1 MKQQSTDT
9 QVIDSGM
16 VKLTIKQYSKAFDV
30 SDTTTRTRVREEQVT
45 AYKQNNKWVIEVDKN
60 QVPNLVDSS
69 DSQLISESDTL
80 TKLLDAKDKQIAQL
94 EASVEHLRL
103 RLEQVDER
111 SERQDAI
118 IMKQTLMISSRSVS
132 VWQRFK
138 GLFSGVEAGT

>member
-1 MKQQSTDT
+1 MKQQLTDS
-9 QVIDSGM
+9 QIIDSGM
-16 VKLTIKQYSKAFDV
+16 VKLTIKQYSKSFGV
-30 SDTTTRTRVREEQVT
+30 SDTTTRTRVREEQVR
-45 AYKQNNKWVIEVDKN
+45 AYKQNNKWLIEVDKN
-60 QVPNLVDSS
+60 QVPNLIDSS

-103 RLEQVDER
+103 GLEQANER
-111 SERQDAI
+111 SSRQDAI

-138 GLFSGVEAGT
+138 GLFSGVEVGT